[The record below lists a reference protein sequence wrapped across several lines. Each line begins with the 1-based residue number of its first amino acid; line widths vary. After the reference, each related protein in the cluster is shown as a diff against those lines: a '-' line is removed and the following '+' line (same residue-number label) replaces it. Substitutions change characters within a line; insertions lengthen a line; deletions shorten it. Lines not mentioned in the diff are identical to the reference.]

1 MKETLIRKVSDTC
14 VTKAKNP
21 SEFVD
26 IVITEVDTESEEPC
40 YKFKIKHTGI
50 HKEHNILEFDLEN
63 KDKLIDL
70 KNKIV
75 ELVNQFE

>member
-14 VTKAKNP
+14 VIKAKIP

-40 YKFKIKHTGI
+40 YKFKIKYIGAY
-50 HKEHNILEFDLEN
+50 KEHNIFEFDLEN